1 MPAGSYRRSYD
12 DNSFGV
18 FLEGWL
24 IRQEQYLEELLVAQ
38 DTFDEET
45 EEGVIRDLI
54 SRVLAHYQEYY
65 EEKSRMSHRNVFLV
79 FSPTWFTPLERT
91 FLWIT
96 GFKPGLAFTLVT
108 DSVNDLS
115 GNQVQRINR
124 LRYETKIEEKSLTD
138 ELAKIQESVAAPP
151 LMELAR
157 RIGMQL
163 LYTDGINIEITDGD
177 ENIETLKSA
186 MENVVTDADRL
197 RTRTAERVVGVLS
210 PLQSLRFLTAA
221 AQLQLRLR
229 MMGMQREAERQQNEA
244 SNGW

>member
-1 MPAGSYRRSYD
+1 MPAGSYRSSYD
-12 DNSFGV
+12 DNSFEL

-24 IRQEQYLEELLVAQ
+24 IRQEQFLDELIVAQ
-38 DTFDEET
+38 DTFDVESQ
-45 EEGVIRDLI
+45 EGIMRDLI
-54 SRVLAHYQEYY
+54 TRVLAHYQEYY
-65 EEKSRMSHRNVFLV
+65 EEKSRMSHRNVFRV
-79 FSPTWFTPLERT
+79 FSPTWFTPLERS

-108 DSVNDLS
+108 DSISDLS
-115 GNQVQRINR
+115 ENQVHRLNR
-124 LRYETKIEEKSLTD
+124 LRHETKVQERSLTE

-151 LMELAR
+151 LVERAR
-157 RIGMQL
+157 RVGMQL
-163 LYTDGINIEITDGD
+163 LYTDGITVEITDED
-177 ENIETLKSA
+177 ENIDTLKSA

-221 AQLQLRLR
+221 GQLQLRLR

-244 SNGW
+244 SNG

>member
-1 MPAGSYRRSYD
+1 MAAGSYTRNYD
-12 DNSFGV
+12 DNSFV
-18 FLEGWL
+18 FFLEGWL
-24 IRQEQYLEELLVAQ
+24 IRHEQFLDELLVAQ

-45 EEGVIRDLI
+45 QEGVIRDLI

-65 EEKSRMSHRNVFLV
+65 EEKSKMSHRNVFHV

-115 GNQVQRINR
+115 ENQVQRINR
-124 LRYETKIEEKSLTD
+124 LRYETKVQEKSLAD

-151 LMELAR
+151 LMEMAR
-157 RIGMQL
+157 RVGMQL
-163 LYTDGINIEITDGD
+163 LHTDGTNIDIIDGD
-177 ENIETLKSA
+177 DNIETLKSA
-186 MENVVTDADRL
+186 MENLVTDADRL

-229 MMGMQREAERQQNEA
+229 MMGMQREAQRQPNEA